1 MVGNHLISLELGAS
15 TNSCW
20 CFTFVAW
27 PRLPLHLLDDISVQM
42 CYNNCRS
49 TCPQRSSFFTRWW
62 RFCEQ
67 SSQNACLHF
76 SLNIVQHP
84 HLTFCARSRLPLPL
98 VADVGV
104 QRRRRP
110 GPGSRL
116 LSPRRHLRSSIN
128 PGRRL
133 VLVTSIGCHFI
144 VINYL
149 NFASPINFPFVEAG
163 TGYKTDE
170 IKTIRQEILIIFYP
184 AGCFLSTTC
193 TRRVNK
199 YRFRATAIHLYRSI

>member
-1 MVGNHLISLELGAS
+1 MYRCVAITADVLVHKDLHSSLDGED
-15 TNSCW
+15 
-20 CFTFVAW
+20 FVDKR
-27 PRLPLHLLDDISVQM
+27 PKTPV
-42 CYNNCRS
+42 Y
-49 TCPQRSSFFTRWW
+49 SF
-62 RFCEQ
+62 
-67 SSQNACLHF
+67 
-76 SLNIVQHP
+76 LNIVQHP
-84 HLTFCARSRLPLPL
+84 QLRFCARSRLPLPL

-110 GPGSRL
+110 GPGSHL
-116 LSPRRHLRSSIN
+116 LSSSRHLRSSIN
-128 PGRRL
+128 PGGRL